1 MADDVPSL
9 RPPLL
14 PLRALLA
21 GVALLAAGTG
31 AVLGGIAL
39 RDWRAQRRTEAAL
52 QATAQDRAI
61 AEQIIAHIAALRHA
75 DMTAA
80 PTTACP
86 PAVTGKLPLVEKP
99 VLDWL
104 VDDGS
109 EQARPQPTLT
119 VRSPVFHYLDGSR
132 TPSVDDRSAIEAR
145 HAAVVALRSARYL
158 AVVSG
163 DATAVTAKSE
173 TIFEGG
179 EVDAT
184 VAIGEI
190 TAGRFV
196 CSVRFT
202 SQPAMILWLR
212 QRSAEANRGAER
224 QAAREAMTRAF
235 QVEASKQLAVVAPGA
250 TLDVE

>member
-1 MADDVPSL
+1 MADDLPSL

-21 GVALLAAGTG
+21 GVALLTAGTG
-31 AVLGGIAL
+31 AIVGGIAL

-61 AEQIIAHIAALRHA
+61 AEQIIAHVAALRHA
-75 DMTAA
+75 DMTTA
-80 PTTACP
+80 PPTACP
-86 PAVTGKLPLVEKP
+86 PGVTGKLPLIEKL
-99 VLDWL
+99 VFDWL
-104 VDDGS
+104 VDDDS
-109 EQARPQPTLT
+109 AERQPQLTLA
-119 VRSPVFHYLDGSR
+119 VRSPVFHYLDGSW
-132 TPSVDDRSAIEAR
+132 TPSIDDRRAIEAR
-145 HAAVVALRSARYL
+145 HAALVALRSARYL

-173 TIFEGG
+173 MIFEGG

-224 QAAREAMTRAF
+224 HAAREAMTRAF
-235 QVEASKQLAVVAPGA
+235 QVEAGKQLASVAPGA